1 MPQSAGS
8 SLIPTGL
15 DATIVLLRHGE
26 SAWVAEGRFQ
36 GQGDSPLSPE
46 GERQAEL
53 AAARLARPHDVPAL
67 PIPAGPPIEI
77 RHSPLLRTA
86 STAQA
91 VALAMADPGG
101 MDARVP
107 LVPDAGFLEIGQG
120 EWEGRKAAEIET
132 RWADVLAGWRRDPLT
147 SWAPGGE
154 RITDVDARVR
164 PALGA
169 TLARLHDRS
178 DGSGAPGA
186 HVLGYAAAPTSEPW
200 AVLVGH
206 DGVFK
211 IVLLA
216 LLDLP
221 LTRFWTFP
229 FALAGISVV
238 EIRAGRPRLRAHN
251 LTEHLRSLETERRQV
266 LDAERS
272 RSGAL

>member
-1 MPQSAGS
+1 MP
-8 SLIPTGL
+8 
-15 DATIVLLRHGE
+15 
-26 SAWVAEGRFQ
+26 
-36 GQGDSPLSPE
+36 
-46 GERQAEL
+46 
-53 AAARLARPHDVPAL
+53 
-67 PIPAGPPIEI
+67 
-77 RHSPLLRTA
+77 
-86 STAQA
+86 
-91 VALAMADPGG
+91 
-101 MDARVP
+101 
-107 LVPDAGFLEIGQG
+107 GFLEIGQG
-120 EWEGRKAAEIET
+120 EWEGRMAAEIET

-154 RITDVDARVR
+154 PITEVDIRVR
-164 PALGA
+164 KSLAAMLAGLG
-169 TLARLHDRS
+169 DRS
-178 DGSGAPGA
+178 DGTRAPGA

-200 AVLVGH
+200 TVLVGH

-238 EIRAGRPRLRAHN
+238 EIRAGRSRLRAHN
-251 LTEHLRSLETERRQV
+251 LTEHLRALETERRQE